1 MTDSLQEYLV
11 SKRTVDDRALN
22 RRVWERFVDE
32 LAARARARGGPV
44 RVVEVGAGV
53 GAMIARLAGWGALPP
68 RVSYRAVDVD
78 AGSIAAASQLLP
90 TWLES
95 AGYVVERR
103 TDGLLARK
111 ERSDGRA
118 ESRRLE
124 VSLET
129 ADAFEIDDE
138 ADAIVAAA
146 FLDVVDLKRAISTLP
161 ELVRDGG
168 LLYAPITFDGGTA
181 VSPPDPLDET
191 IERLY
196 HRHMDELRDQPGS
209 SQAGRRL
216 LTRLPTDGHR
226 VLAAGGA
233 DWIVRPDGGEYPDEE
248 ATFLRHLLETIDGA
262 LADYPAADIDP
273 AARKRWVR
281 TRRRQLERNQ
291 LVFVA
296 HHLDVLAEL

>member
-1 MTDSLQEYLV
+1 MTDSLQEYLL

-22 RRVWERFVDE
+22 RRVWERFVDG
-32 LAARARARGGPV
+32 LAARARARDGPV
-44 RVVEVGAGV
+44 RIVELGAGV
-53 GAMIARLAGWGALPP
+53 GAMVARLATWGALPP

-78 AGSIAAASQLLP
+78 PANVAVASRSLP
-90 TWLES
+90 TWLER
-95 AGYVVERR
+95 AGYVLER
-103 TDGLLARK
+103 
-111 ERSDGRA
+111 RSDGFLA
-118 ESRRLE
+118 RRTRSDGGTEDRFLE
-124 VSLET
+124 VTLET

-146 FLDVVDLKRAISTLP
+146 FLDVVDLERAISTLP

-181 VSPPDPLDET
+181 VSPPDPLDQT

-209 SQAGRRL
+209 SQTGRRL
-216 LTRLPTDGHR
+216 LTRLPANGHR

-233 DWIVRPDGGEYPDEE
+233 DWIVRPEGGEYPDEE

-262 LADYPAADIDP
+262 LADYPAADLDP
-273 AARKRWVR
+273 AARERWGR
-281 TRRRQLERNQ
+281 TRRRQLEEGQ